1 MVEELVSKKQ
11 FSKEELAKVLG
22 NSYSP
27 FSKFK
32 VAACIESAAGN
43 FYYGCNVEN
52 STIGATIC
60 AERSGVVQMISKE
73 GATAKVSKVY
83 VLSETTQP
91 ISPCGICRQNI
102 FEFVP
107 VGGDIDVV
115 SYSKDFKAEK
125 TYKLS
130 VLFPEGFRL

>member
-1 MVEELVSKKQ
+1 MVEESSFDKKV
-11 FSKEELAKVLG
+11 LAKVLG

-32 VAACIESAAGN
+32 VASCVESQAGN

-60 AERSGVVQMISKE
+60 AERTAIVKMISEE
-73 GATAKVSKVY
+73 GPKAQIKKVY
-83 VLSETTQP
+83 VLSETEEVIT
-91 ISPCGICRQNI
+91 PCGICRQNI
-102 FEFVP
+102 FEFIE
-107 VGGDIDVV
+107 VGGDIEVT
-115 SYSKDFKAEK
+115 SFSKDFKAEK

-130 VLFPEGFRL
+130 FLFPEGFRL